1 MQGGTHYSD
10 AGHLIQATLAGQG
23 VALLGRGLLAE
34 EFRLGLVRSVS
45 DIVLPGRRYYLC
57 HAAGVVLSPAV
68 RAVEAWLSGRHTAG

>member
-10 AGHLIQATLAGQG
+10 AVHLIQAVLAGQG

-34 EFRLGLVRSVS
+34 EFRLGLVHSVS

-57 HAAGVVLSPAV
+57 HATGIVLSPAV
-68 RAVEAWLSGRHTAG
+68 RAVVEWLSQTADHD